1 VATRNHIVPLA
12 ALAGVVAVIALASTA
27 SAAETSPPKKQD
39 AKHAPEAAASP
50 FDLERVARQARK
62 LAAEP
67 YRDPK
72 HEVPDWLLGISY
84 DQWRDIR
91 FRPDRAL
98 WADGPSTFQVQLFH
112 LGHFYDRR
120 VAINVVDEEGSKPV
134 AFSPSLFDYG
144 HNDFASRVPQD
155 LGFAGFRIH
164 YPIKRPDYRDEVIV
178 FLGASYFRALGR
190 EEVFGQSARGLAIDT
205 AESWGEEFPW
215 FRKFWLVRPPAQAQT
230 ITLYALLDSPRVTGA
245 YRFAV
250 TPGDQTR
257 VDVECQLFLRAEVKK
272 LGIAPLTSMFLHGEN
287 TVRPFV
293 DFRPE
298 VHDSDGL
305 LLHLA
310 SGEWLWR
317 PADNPAHLSVSGLSA
332 DAVAGFGLLQ
342 RDRDFDHFQDLETTP
357 DRRPSVWQVPWG
369 DWGPGRVEL
378 VEIPANDDTNDNL
391 VAYFVPDR
399 APKPGDERRF
409 GYTQWWYGADP
420 TRPPGG
426 RVVSTRRD
434 GGTLEGGTRFVID
447 FAGGKLGTLSAE
459 EVLRA
464 VVAVA
469 GGDAVAEV
477 RDQHVVVNPHVGGW
491 RLSFQVVPKKR
502 EPVEVR
508 AFLERGEEV
517 LTETWSSA
525 ILP

>member
-1 VATRNHIVPLA
+1 MVRLA
-12 ALAGVVAVIALASTA
+12 ALAGMAAFVGLAVTGTA
-27 SAAETSPPKKQD
+27 SETKTPKAKGAKEVPKAA
-39 AKHAPEAAASP
+39 APE
-50 FDLERVARQARK
+50 FDLERVAKQARK

-72 HEVPDWLLGISY
+72 GEVPDWLLGITY

-98 WADGPSTFQVQLFH
+98 WADGPSPFQVQLFH
-112 LGHFYDRR
+112 PGRFYDRR
-120 VAINVVDEEGSKPV
+120 VAINVVDEQGVTPV

-155 LGFAGFRIH
+155 LGFAGLRIH
-164 YPIKRPDYRDEVIV
+164 YPIKKPDYRDEVIV
-178 FLGASYFRALGR
+178 FLGASYFRALGKD
-190 EEVFGQSARGLAIDT
+190 EVFGLSARGLAIDT

-215 FRKFWLVRPPAQAQT
+215 FHEFWLVRPPAKAT
-230 ITLYALLDSPRVTGA
+230 TMTLYALLDSPRVTGA
-245 YRFAV
+245 YRFV
-250 TPGDQTR
+250 VEPGEQTR

-272 LGIAPLTSMFLHGEN
+272 LGLAPLTSMFLHGEN
-287 TVRPFV
+287 TVRQFV

-317 PADNPAHLSVSGLSA
+317 PADNPARLSVSGLRA
-332 DAVAGFGLLQ
+332 GALAGFGLLQ
-342 RDRDFDHFQDLETTP
+342 RDRDFDHYQDLETAA

-369 DWGPGRVEL
+369 AWGTGRVEL
-378 VEIPANDDTNDNL
+378 VEIPTNDDTNDNL
-391 VAYFVPDR
+391 VTYFVPDR
-399 APKPGDERRF
+399 MPKPDEGLHF
-409 GYTQWWYGADP
+409 GYTQWWYGEDP

-434 GGTLEGGTRFVID
+434 AGTIGGTRFVID
-447 FAGGKLGTLSAE
+447 FAGGKLGTLPAE

-469 GGDAVAEV
+469 GGDEVAEV
-477 RDQHVVVNPHVGGW
+477 QNQHVVANPHVGGW
-491 RLSFQVVPKKR
+491 RLSFQVLPKKR
-502 EPVEVR
+502 EPVELR
-508 AFLERGEEV
+508 AFLERGDEV

>member
-1 VATRNHIVPLA
+1 MVPLA
-12 ALAGVVAVIALASTA
+12 ALAGVVAVVALASTGA
-27 SAAETSPPKKQD
+27 AAEASTPKRQD
-39 AKHAPEAAASP
+39 GKHAPEAAAPP
-50 FDLERVARQARK
+50 FDLERVANRARK

-72 HEVPDWLLGISY
+72 GDVPDWLLGITY

-98 WADGPSTFQVQLFH
+98 WADGPAAFQVQLFH
-112 LGHFYDRR
+112 LGRFYDRR
-120 VAINVVDEEGSKPV
+120 LAINVVDDEGPKPV

-155 LGFAGFRIH
+155 LGFAGLRIH

-190 EEVFGQSARGLAIDT
+190 DEVFGQSARGLAIDT

-215 FRKFWLVRPPAQAQT
+215 FREFWLVRPPAKAQT

-245 YRFAV
+245 YRFTVA
-250 TPGDQTR
+250 PGDQTR

-272 LGIAPLTSMFLHGEN
+272 LGLAPLTSMFLHGEN

-310 SGEWLWR
+310 SEEWLWR
-317 PADNPAHLSVSGLSA
+317 PADNPARLSVSGLRA
-332 DAVAGFGLLQ
+332 DALAGFGLLQ
-342 RDRDFDHFQDLETTP
+342 RDRDFDHYQDLETTS

-378 VEIPANDDTNDNL
+378 VEIPTNDDTNDNL
-391 VAYFVPDR
+391 VTYFVPDHVV
-399 APKPGDERRF
+399 KPGEEPRF
-409 GYTQWWYGADP
+409 GYTQWWYGDDP

-434 GGTLEGGTRFVID
+434 AGTLEGGTRFVID
-447 FAGGKLGTLSAE
+447 FAGGKLGTLPAE

-469 GGDAVAEV
+469 GEDAVAEV
-477 RDQHVVVNPHVGGW
+477 RDQHVVLNPHVRGW
-491 RLSFQVVPKKR
+491 RLTFQVVPKKR
-502 EPVEVR
+502 EPVELR
-508 AFLERGEEV
+508 AFLERGDEV

>member
-1 VATRNHIVPLA
+1 MPLA
-12 ALAGVVAVIALASTA
+12 ALACAVAALASTG
-27 SAAETSPPKKQD
+27 AAGEVSTAKKQD
-39 AKHAPEAAASP
+39 AKHAPAPAPPA
-50 FDLERVARQARK
+50 FDFERVATQARK

-72 HEVPDWLLGISY
+72 GGVPDWLLGITF

-98 WADGPSTFQVQLFH
+98 WADSPSAFQVQLFH
-112 LGHFYDRR
+112 PGRYYDRP
-120 VAINVVDEEGSKPV
+120 VAINVVDDDGPKPV

-164 YPIKRPDYRDEVIV
+164 YPIKRPEYRDEVIV

-190 EEVFGQSARGLAIDT
+190 DEVFGQSARGLAIDT

-257 VDVECQLFLRAEVKK
+257 VDVECQLVLRAEVKK

-317 PADNPAHLSVSGLSA
+317 PADNPARLSASGLRA
-332 DAVAGFGLLQ
+332 DALAGFGLLQ
-342 RDRDFDHFQDLETTP
+342 RD
-357 DRRPSVWQVPWG
+357 
-369 DWGPGRVEL
+369 
-378 VEIPANDDTNDNL
+378 
-391 VAYFVPDR
+391 
-399 APKPGDERRF
+399 
-409 GYTQWWYGADP
+409 
-420 TRPPGG
+420 
-426 RVVSTRRD
+426 
-434 GGTLEGGTRFVID
+434 
-447 FAGGKLGTLSAE
+447 
-459 EVLRA
+459 
-464 VVAVA
+464 
-469 GGDAVAEV
+469 
-477 RDQHVVVNPHVGGW
+477 
-491 RLSFQVVPKKR
+491 
-502 EPVEVR
+502 
-508 AFLERGEEV
+508 
-517 LTETWSSA
+517 
-525 ILP
+525 